1 MLNAGLSVAVDAFMN
16 GGDSVVADGSNAG
29 GFVPP
34 PPLDDELP
42 MSDSI
47 LANMLSNLQ
56 STERVRACMCTQF
69 ITVVWTTPPSPSNN

>member
-1 MLNAGLSVAVDAFMN
+1 MLKAGLSVAVDAFMN
-16 GGDSVVADGSNAG
+16 GGDRVVAGGNGAG

-47 LANMLSNLQ
+47 FANMLPICNRLSVC
-56 STERVRACMCTQF
+56 VRARMCTQF
-69 ITVVWTTPPSPSNN
+69 ITVV